1 MIRRPTRSTR
11 TDTPFPYT
19 TLFRSPVR
27 HEAQRGADAR
37 LEARDRKVIVA
48 AQAHGIARDIGE
60 RVSLAGPE
68 IGVVLGETRV
78 LNREISREDEP
89 RRRTRRQGNF
99 PAVDLGARSVDVAAE
114 RRAQIEGLNVLPVDM
129 IERDIDSEGTVGGL
143 PLEADFIALETV
155 GFERGG
161 RGNYR

>member
-89 RRRTRRQGNF
+89 RRRTRRPIG
-99 PAVDLGARSVDVAAE
+99 RAACRE
-114 RRAQIEGLNVLPVDM
+114 R
-129 IERDIDSEGTVGGL
+129 VGQY
-143 PLEADFIALETV
+143 V
-155 GFERGG
+155 
-161 RGNYR
+161 

>member
-1 MIRRPTRSTR
+1 MIRRPPRSTR
-11 TDTPFPYT
+11 TDTLFPYT
-19 TLFRSPVR
+19 TLFRS
-27 HEAQRGADAR
+27 ADAR

-99 PAVDLGARSVDVAAE
+99 PAVDLEIG
-114 RRAQIEGLNVLPVDM
+114 RAHV
-129 IERDIDSEGTVGGL
+129 
-143 PLEADFIALETV
+143 
-155 GFERGG
+155 
-161 RGNYR
+161 